1 MKIEKVKEEMK
12 VEKFPIPNIMRTIF
26 AICKTDKTFLL
37 KSETEDVEQKIKI
50 LEEKVSKK
58 NNLLQRSEEIK
69 NDLEKRINILSDYV
83 SELRSDLL
91 EALGSEL

>member
-1 MKIEKVKEEMK
+1 MKIEKVKKEVK

-26 AICKTDKTFLL
+26 AICKTDETFSL
-37 KSETEDVEQKIKI
+37 KSKTGDVEQEIKI
-50 LEEKVSKK
+50 LEEKVLKK
-58 NNLLQRSEEIK
+58 NELLQRSKEIK
-69 NDLEKRINILSDYV
+69 NDLEKRINILSDSI